1 MSEIA
6 PDVVDKLPPQGG
18 LEVKYPLGVAVE
30 DGNELTPTQVKD
42 EPTVVWEPKQEAP
55 LYTLLMV
62 DPDAPT
68 RSDPKYREIL
78 HWAVVN
84 IPGNQVNQ
92 GQTLAEYIGSGPP
105 KGTGKHRYIFL
116 LYSQQKKIDEP
127 EIKID
132 RRLVN

>member
-1 MSEIA
+1 MSDIV

-18 LEVKYPLGVAVE
+18 LEVKYPVGVAVAN
-30 DGNELTPTQVKD
+30 GNELTPTQVKD
-42 EPTVVWEPKQEAP
+42 EPTVVWEPKQETP

-84 IPGNQVNQ
+84 IPGNQISQ

-105 KGTGKHRYIFL
+105 EGTGLHRYIFL
-116 LYSQQKKIDEP
+116 VYSQSKKIE
-127 EIKID
+127 ESGHID
-132 RRLVN
+132 KR